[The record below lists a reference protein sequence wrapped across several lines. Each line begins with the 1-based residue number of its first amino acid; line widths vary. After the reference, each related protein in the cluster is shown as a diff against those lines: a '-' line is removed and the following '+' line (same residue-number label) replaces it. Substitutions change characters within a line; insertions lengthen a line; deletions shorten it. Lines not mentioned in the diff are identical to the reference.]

1 MKPNILYIHS
11 HDTGR
16 YIQPYGHN
24 IPTPHMQKLAEEGV
38 LFRKAFCAA
47 PTCSPSRAALLTGQ
61 SAHSSGMLGLAHR
74 GFSLNDYDQ
83 HLANYLKKQGYE
95 TALAGIQHVAKKAE
109 IIGYDHILC
118 PVKKDFSAYYQLPF
132 VKNFL
137 EDKQTSQDKPF
148 FLSVGFEETHRVFRQ
163 PTWLEDERYCLPPAP
178 LPDTPQT
185 RRDMAEFKAS
195 ARVFDDAVGEVL
207 AMLTTYG
214 LAENTLIILTTDH
227 GIAFP
232 NMKCNL
238 TDHGIGVMLIMRGP
252 DGFSGGKVVDGMV
265 SHIDIFPTICEL
277 LHSEPPSWLQG
288 ASLMPL
294 INEQQ
299 PEIHDAIFAEVTYH
313 AAYEPQRAIRTLRYK
328 YILRYD
334 DRSAPVLPN
343 CDDSYSKDVLLSAG
357 WGEHD
362 ISQEQLFDLMLDPN
376 EAHNLAGD
384 PSMQPVLAEMRD
396 RLHQWMVQTND
407 PILQGLPV
415 SAPKGAILNPPD
427 QASPNE
433 PTYTVER

>member
-74 GFSLNDYDQ
+74 GFSLNDYAQ
-83 HLANYLKKQGYE
+83 HLANYLRKQGYAI
-95 TALAGIQHVAKKAE
+95 ALAGMQHVAKKAE
-109 IIGYDHILC
+109 TIGYDHILC
-118 PVKKDFSAYYQLPF
+118 PVNNEFSAYYQLPF
-132 VKNFL
+132 VENYLK
-137 EDKQTSQDKPF
+137 EKSTAQMQPF
-148 FLSVGFEETHRVFRQ
+148 FLSVGFEETHREFRQ
-163 PTWLEDERYCLPPAP
+163 PTVLEDERYCLPPAP

-195 ARVFDDAVGEVL
+195 TRVCDDAVGEL
-207 AMLTTYG
+207 LSMLDTYG
-214 LAENTLIILTTDH
+214 LAENTLVILTTDH

-232 NMKCNL
+232 SMKCNL
-238 TDHGIGVMLIMRGP
+238 TDHGIGVLLIMRGP
-252 DGFSGGKVVDGMV
+252 GGFSGGKVVDGMV

-277 LHSEPPSWLQG
+277 LKSEPPEWLQG
-288 ASLMPL
+288 HSVIPL
-294 INEQQ
+294 ISGQQ
-299 PEIHDAIFAEVTYH
+299 TEIHDAIFSEVTYH

-328 YILRYD
+328 YIHRFG
-334 DRSAPVLPN
+334 DRTSRVLPN
-343 CDDSYSKDVLLSAG
+343 CDDSYSKEVLLSAG
-357 WGEHD
+357 WGELD
-362 ISQEQLFDLMLDPN
+362 VAQEQLFDLLLDPN

-384 PSMQPVLAEMRD
+384 PSLHPVLAEMRD
-396 RLHQWMVQTND
+396 RLHQWMVQTDD

-415 SAPKGAILNPPD
+415 PAPTGAILNLPD
-427 QASPNE
+427 QASPND
-433 PTYTVER
+433 PTVTVD

>member
-1 MKPNILYIHS
+1 
-11 HDTGR
+11 
-16 YIQPYGHN
+16 
-24 IPTPHMQKLAEEGV
+24 MQKLAEEGV
-38 LFRKAFCAA
+38 LFRKAYCAA

-95 TALAGIQHVAKKAE
+95 TALAGMQHVAKKAE
-109 IIGYDHILC
+109 TIGYDRILA
-118 PVKKDFSAYYQLPF
+118 PVKKEFSAYYQLPF
-132 VKNFL
+132 VENYLKEKSPIQN
-137 EDKQTSQDKPF
+137 QPF
-148 FLSVGFEETHRVFRQ
+148 FLAVGFEETHREFRQ
-163 PTWLEDERYCLPPAP
+163 PTELEDERYCLPPAP

-195 ARVFDDAVGEVL
+195 ARVFDDAVGELL

-214 LAENTLIILTTDH
+214 LTDNTLVILTTDH

-252 DGFSGGKVVDGMV
+252 GGFRGGKVVDGMV

-277 LHSEPPSWLQG
+277 LQCKPPSWLQG
-288 ASLMPL
+288 TSLLPL
-294 INEQQ
+294 VNGQQ
-299 PEIHDAIFAEVTYH
+299 AEIHDAVFAEVTYH

-328 YILRYD
+328 YIRRFD
-334 DRSAPVLPN
+334 EHTNRVLPN

-362 ISQEQLFDLMLDPN
+362 IAQEQLFDLILDPN

-384 PSMQPVLAEMRD
+384 PSMQPVLTDLRE
-396 RLHQWMVQTND
+396 RLHCWMKDTDD

-415 SAPKGAILNPPD
+415 PAPKGAIINLPD
-427 QASPNE
+427 QASPKE
-433 PTYTVER
+433 PTYTIEG

>member
-1 MKPNILYIHS
+1 MKPNVLYIHS

-74 GFSLNDYDQ
+74 GFSLNDYNQ
-83 HLANYLKKQGYE
+83 HLANYLKKQGYA
-95 TALAGIQHVAKKAE
+95 TALAGMQHVAKKAE
-109 IIGYDHILC
+109 TIGYDEILC
-118 PVKKDFSAYYQLPF
+118 PVNKEFSAYYQLPF
-132 VKNFL
+132 VENYLK
-137 EDKQTSQDKPF
+137 EKSTAQTQPF
-148 FLSVGFEETHRVFRQ
+148 FLSVGFEETHREFRQ
-163 PTWLEDERYCLPPAP
+163 PTALEDERYCLPPAP

-195 ARVFDDAVGEVL
+195 ARVFDDAVGEL
-207 AMLTTYG
+207 LCMLGTYG
-214 LAENTLIILTTDH
+214 LAENTLVILTTDH

-232 NMKCNL
+232 SMKCIL

-252 DGFSGGKVVDGMV
+252 GGFSGGKVVDGMV

-277 LHSEPPSWLQG
+277 LQTEPPSWLQG
-288 ASLMPL
+288 TSLTPL
-294 INEQQ
+294 ISGQQ
-299 PEIHDAIFAEVTYH
+299 SAIHDAIFAEVTYH

-328 YILRYD
+328 YIQRFG
-334 DRSAPVLPN
+334 DRTARVLPN
-343 CDDSYSKDVLLSAG
+343 CDDSYSKDVLLAAG
-357 WGEHD
+357 WGELD
-362 ISQEQLFDLMLDPN
+362 IAQEQLFDLMLDPN
-376 EAHNLAGD
+376 EAHNLAND
-384 PSMQPVLAEMRD
+384 PSMQAVLAELRD
-396 RLHQWMVQTND
+396 RLHQWMVQTDD

-415 SAPKGAILNPPD
+415 PAPTGAILNLPD
-427 QASPNE
+427 QASPND
-433 PTYTVER
+433 PTVTVD